1 MHAQRLPADD
11 ALSAARADVRGA
23 LALACA
29 RALSLARL
37 EHLAAFA
44 NENGGK
50 DDAGGGGDRSAT
62 LRGRACGSDARL
74 RETARKIATR
84 SRAARAL
91 EVTLMAM
98 ALVCEVRAASAAADD
113 DDVRG
118 GEMPIVL
125 DFAFD
130 DATDELERLRA
141 AVAVLAPASTGGG
154 AGDGDDDDDAI

>member
-1 MHAQRLPADD
+1 MRAQRLPVDD
-11 ALSAARADVRGA
+11 ALSAVRADVRGA
-23 LALACA
+23 LALACV

-37 EHLAAFA
+37 ETAAA
-44 NENGGK
+44 CAIESGGK
-50 DDAGGGGDRSAT
+50 DDAGGGGGRGAT
-62 LRGRACGSDARL
+62 LRAS
-74 RETARKIATR
+74 ARKIATR

-91 EVTLMAM
+91 EVTLMAT

-141 AVAVLAPASTGGG
+141 AVAALAPASTGGG